1 MATSVIFHVKGPV
14 YSGSSKFST
23 RAEAYF
29 YVGISE
35 GSLMG
40 KAKKFAF
47 FDSGLSVCFLKP
59 AF

>member
-1 MATSVIFHVKGPV
+1 MFHVKGPV

-23 RAEAYF
+23 RAVAYF
-29 YVGISE
+29 YVGFSE

-40 KAKKFAF
+40 KAQKFAF
-47 FDSGLSVCFLKP
+47 FDSGLNVCFLKP